1 MQEEH
6 SLFNLLVLS
15 LGNAALISLG
25 FVLDPD
31 SNSFQKDLNSA
42 KYHISLLEM
51 LQEKTKS
58 NLSFEE
64 EKMLTSLLYD
74 LRLKFVEARK

>member
-25 FVLDPD
+25 IVSEPD
-31 SNSFQKDLNSA
+31 TNSFQKDLNSA
-42 KYHISLLEM
+42 KYHISLLEV
-51 LQEKTKS
+51 LHEKTKG
-58 NLSFEE
+58 NLSAEE

>member
-15 LGNAALISLG
+15 LGNAALVALG
-25 FVLDPD
+25 LVAEPGSGGFH
-31 SNSFQKDLNSA
+31 KDLESV

-51 LQEKTKS
+51 LQSKTQG
-58 NLSFEE
+58 NLSPDE

>member
-25 FVLDPD
+25 IVLEPD

-51 LQEKTKS
+51 LQEKTKG
-58 NLSFEE
+58 NLSAEE